1 MRESTI
7 QINDKSY
14 KIIRI
19 ISEGGYG
26 FVYLVEDD
34 SHMRFAL
41 KKVIT
46 QDQDR
51 FNVIQKELK
60 FLQDHARGPN
70 PYFISFYDSK
80 TTQTSKSEHQFY
92 ILLEYGSGG
101 TLFDIMAKRLERGLN
116 FTEPELIGMILS
128 IARALKH
135 IHDLGY
141 VYCDMKIENCLFFD
155 MSTIKLCD
163 FGSVNVFDLDF
174 AVLPKSSH
182 YKYEEIFE
190 KETTLMYRPPEM
202 CDPYLQYKVNQK
214 ADMWMFGCVI
224 YTLMFFKHPFFE
236 ASKLAITTASFNW
249 PSEPVYSEKLETLVR
264 NLITPN
270 PDLRPSSAEVVTMLD
285 NWQSCVLQLNPMASG
300 IKRDKESKSNA
311 IKHIGDTLPVK
322 KVKNPNELGFDVFDF
337 SGLNKI
343 SKKSHTPM
351 NMNRNKEMSKTLSSV
366 VTPHAKKGQS
376 LINDDVF
383 SKTSK
388 QKSDF
393 DFFAQEENNANL
405 KLDFA
410 QPQAYNFDC
419 FGEPESN
426 KNLKTEFDDFL
437 NFDAD
442 DKKVEV
448 EKKRESRNDL
458 DDLDFSNY

>member
-7 QINDKSY
+7 QINDKSF
-14 KIIRI
+14 KIVRI

-34 SHMRFAL
+34 GHTRYAL

-46 QDQDR
+46 QDEDK

-60 FLQDHARGPN
+60 FLQEHARGPN
-70 PYFISFYDSK
+70 PYFISYYDSK
-80 TTQTSKSEHQFY
+80 VVQMSKSEHHFY

-101 TLFDIMAKRLERGLN
+101 TLFDIMARRLEKGLS
-116 FTEPELIGMILS
+116 FTEPEIIGIILS
-128 IARALKH
+128 IAKALKH
-135 IHDLGY
+135 IHELGF

-202 CDPYLQYKVNQK
+202 CDPYLQYRVNQR

-236 ASKLAITTASFNW
+236 ASKLAITSASFNW

-270 PDLRPSSAEVVTMLD
+270 PQYRPSAADVVNILE
-285 NWQSCVLQLNPMASG
+285 NWQSCVLQLNVMARD
-300 IKRDKESKSNA
+300 IKREKESKTNA

-322 KVKNPNELGFDVFDF
+322 RVKNPNELGFDVFDF

-343 SKKSHTPM
+343 SRKSHTPM
-351 NMNRNKEMSKTLSSV
+351 NTHKNNELSKTFSSV
-366 VTPHAKKGQS
+366 ATPHAKKGPS

-383 SKTSK
+383 SKTNK
-388 QKSDF
+388 QKNDF
-393 DFFAQEENNANL
+393 DFFAQEEDNTNF
-405 KLDFA
+405 KLDYPP
-410 QPQAYNFDC
+410 PQEYNFDH
-419 FGEPESN
+419 FGEPGN
-426 KNLKTEFDDFL
+426 AKDLKNEFDDFL
-437 NFDAD
+437 DFGAG
-442 DKKVEV
+442 DKKASV
-448 EKKRESRNDL
+448 EKKQVSRNDL
-458 DDLDFSNY
+458 DDLDFCNY